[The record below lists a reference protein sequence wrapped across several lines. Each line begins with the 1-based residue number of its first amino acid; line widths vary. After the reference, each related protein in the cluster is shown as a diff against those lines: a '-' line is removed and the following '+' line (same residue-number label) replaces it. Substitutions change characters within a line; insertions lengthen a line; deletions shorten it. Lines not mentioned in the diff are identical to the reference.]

1 MLQDRFHHLL
11 IDYFQKIYIN
21 MKEKFKTI
29 LSPNYND
36 IELVEKMYHSGY
48 KLMTIVTP
56 NNYPYKDTVGY
67 VYWFEYMHDIY
78 EDEKVYYEED

>member
-1 MLQDRFHHLL
+1 
-11 IDYFQKIYIN
+11 
-21 MKEKFKTI
+21 MKERFKTI

-36 IELVEKMYHSGY
+36 IELVEEMYHSGY

-67 VYWFEYMHDIY
+67 VYWFEYMYDIY
-78 EDEKVYYEED
+78 EDERSFYEEV

>member
-1 MLQDRFHHLL
+1 MLQDRFSPQL
-11 IDYFQKIYIN
+11 IDYFQKTYIN
-21 MKEKFKTI
+21 MKERFKTI

-36 IELVEKMYHSGY
+36 IELVEEMYYSGY

-67 VYWFEYMHDIY
+67 VYWFEYMYDIY
-78 EDEKVYYEED
+78 EDERNFYEEE

>member
-1 MLQDRFHHLL
+1 MLQDRFHHQP

-21 MKEKFKTI
+21 MKERFKTI

-36 IELVEKMYHSGY
+36 IELVEEMYYSGY

-67 VYWFEYMHDIY
+67 VYWFEYMYDIY
-78 EDEKVYYEED
+78 EDERTFYEEQ

>member
-1 MLQDRFHHLL
+1 MLQDRFHHQL
-11 IDYFQKIYIN
+11 IDYFRKIYIN
-21 MKEKFKTI
+21 MKERFKTI

-36 IELVEKMYHSGY
+36 IELVEEMYHSGY

-67 VYWFEYMHDIY
+67 VYWFEYTYDIY
-78 EDEKVYYEED
+78 EDEKVYYEEE

>member
-1 MLQDRFHHLL
+1 
-11 IDYFQKIYIN
+11 

-36 IELVEKMYHSGY
+36 IMLVEDMLHDGY

-56 NNYPYKDTVGY
+56 NNYPYKSTVGY
-67 VYWFEYMHDIY
+67 VYWFEYMYDIY
-78 EDEKVYYEED
+78 EDEKVYHEED

>member
-1 MLQDRFHHLL
+1 MR
-11 IDYFQKIYIN
+11 
-21 MKEKFKTI
+21 EKFKTI

-67 VYWFEYMHDIY
+67 VYWFEYMYDIIHIY
-78 EDEKVYYEED
+78 LIIHRTTGGDAIVFCKIIKNSSILHL